1 MNTIDINTLDFTN
14 APAGFDRTDSLM
26 NILIADIDD
35 DKKAIIG
42 FDIDTQKSSIA
53 VGNPTTGKWAD
64 SADPQDWPALDRLF
78 GRKNWQSFLRNH
90 EQESRDMLNAD
101 DLAELEAEHG
111 RPLTDEQK
119 KQILAIADDGTD
131 IDTAIAQV
139 IEVEATVQIDAGQV
153 PITDENGDYT
163 GEQRHFDFVTFTT
176 ADGEQLEKPL
186 PGGGIEQ
193 GVYVES
199 CEDPEPYDIAAEQ
212 WLAGIPGIW
221 TAGTWN

>member
-1 MNTIDINTLDFTN
+1 MTTNLYTLDWNEPTTSF
-14 APAGFDRTDSLM
+14 GTDFNGQVAEL
-26 NILIADIDD
+26 DD
-35 DKKAIIG
+35 DRIAII
-42 FDIDTQKSSIA
+42 DYSLDSKKSSLVI
-53 VGNPTTGKWAD
+53 VDQTPTGSAAS
-64 SADPQDWPALDRLF
+64 SADTQDWPALDREF
-78 GRKNWQSFLRNH
+78 GRENWQAFLRDH
-90 EQESRDMLNAD
+90 EQESRDILNAD
-101 DLAELEAEHG
+101 ALAELEAEHE

-119 KQILAIADDGTD
+119 KKILALADDGTD

-139 IEVEATVQIDAGQV
+139 IEVEAAVQIDAGQE
-153 PITDENGDYT
+153 PITDENGDYA

-176 ADGEQLEKPL
+176 ADGEQLEKAS

-221 TAGTWN
+221 VVGTWN